1 VHGTGWRIPHFGQK
15 ANPLSIWKPQPEQSI
30 NQDLARGR
38 DGAISLHACHH
49 GQGLHKD
56 EPIALDQQAA
66 AYMGVERSLWIGW
79 PSVIE
84 SGGFM
89 AVVCVEAALQPSS
102 KIPRRNASSTP
113 RLGR

>member
-1 VHGTGWRIPHFGQK
+1 MGWRKPHLGQK
-15 ANPLSIWKPQPEQSI
+15 AKPLSTWKPQPEQSI

-38 DGAISLHACHH
+38 DGAISLHASNH

-79 PSVIE
+79 PSAIE

-102 KIPRRNASSTP
+102 KVPRRNASSAS
-113 RLGR
+113 RFGRSIL